1 MMLMMINVTIALPMD
16 VGEQCKISV
25 SLLFHKFFTSSH
37 FLGGM
42 DTDTGSNTDI
52 VTYTKLN
59 IFEKIRTQQQQQQQE
74 KNINLSIYSCINI
87 ISLLKYSK

>member
-42 DTDTGSNTDI
+42 DGMDTDTGSNTDI
-52 VTYTKLN
+52 DTYTKLN
-59 IFEKIRTQQQQQQQE
+59 IFEKIRTQQQQQG
-74 KNINLSIYSCINI
+74 KTYKF
-87 ISLLKYSK
+87 KYIFLD